1 LISVLVVLRVV
12 LRDGPE
18 QEAVVVRVALVSFVG
33 GDVDVIVEVA
43 VDTLSRLLAV
53 EAKPVLGA

>member
-1 LISVLVVLRVV
+1 MLRVV

-43 VDTLSRLLAV
+43 VDALSRLLAV

>member
-1 LISVLVVLRVV
+1 MLVVLRVV

-18 QEAVVVRVALVSFVG
+18 QEPVVVRVALVSFVG

>member
-1 LISVLVVLRVV
+1 MLRVV

-43 VDTLSRLLAV
+43 VDTLSCLLAV